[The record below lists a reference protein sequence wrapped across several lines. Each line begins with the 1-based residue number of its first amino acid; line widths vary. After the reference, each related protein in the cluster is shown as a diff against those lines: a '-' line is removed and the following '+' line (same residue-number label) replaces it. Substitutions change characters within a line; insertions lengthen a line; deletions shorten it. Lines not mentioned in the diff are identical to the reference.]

1 MATTDPVRV
10 MFIGD
15 PHFRQQYIKVVDEF
29 VRQTIEMVETQ
40 KPDVVVVGGDTLH
53 DHEQARE
60 SCQSRAIAWFKEL
73 ALRAYT
79 IVLIG
84 NHDRPNNQH
93 FLTKSH
99 FFTGLEGTKNLKVVD
114 NAAFSV
120 ELKKS
125 DITYR
130 FIAVPYVPNG
140 RFAEA
145 LKTLKTSIESHPPAA
160 IFAHQE
166 FKGVKMG
173 AMISEEGDVWPA
185 EGPLVISGHI
195 HEQQIIGGNIF
206 YVGTPYQ
213 TSFAEEPNKGIWF
226 FDFKGNGAPAARLV
240 KLKLRVKQSVTIA
253 PKDLPTFK
261 APDATFDF
269 RLIITGPQEEVEACK
284 QTRAYK
290 DLHALPHV
298 KIVCRPILDIKSI
311 VGQEEKPL
319 SYLQRLY
326 DAVKEKPAHLNA
338 YQRVLGGTQ

>member
-1 MATTDPVRV
+1 MTTVDPIRV
-10 MFIGD
+10 MVVGD

-29 VRQTIEMVETQ
+29 TRQTIEMVETQ
-40 KPDVVVVGGDTLH
+40 KPDMVVISGDTLH
-53 DHEQARE
+53 EHESTRE
-60 SCQSRAIAWFKEL
+60 SCQSRAVAWFKEL

-99 FFTGLEGTKNLKVVD
+99 FFNGLEGTRNLKIVD

-125 DITYR
+125 DVTYR
-130 FIAVPYVPNG
+130 FVAVPYVPNG
-140 RFAEA
+140 RFGEA
-145 LKTLKTSIESHPPAA
+145 LKTLKTSIESSPPAA

-173 AMISEEGDVWPA
+173 AIISEEGDEWPTDN
-185 EGPLVISGHI
+185 PIIISGHV
-195 HEQQIIGGNIF
+195 HEHQIIGGNII

-213 TSFAEEPNKGIWF
+213 TSFSEDTNKGIWF
-226 FDFKGNGAPAARLV
+226 FDFKGRDAPTARMV

-253 PKDLPTFK
+253 PKDLATFK

-284 QTRAYK
+284 QTRAFK

-298 KIVCRPILDIKSI
+298 KIVCRPILDIKKI
-311 VGQEEKPL
+311 ANMEEKPI
-319 SYLQRLY
+319 SYLQRLHN
-326 DAVKEKPAHLNA
+326 AIVTKPDLLAA
-338 YQRVLGGTQ
+338 YQKVLGGTQ

>member
-1 MATTDPVRV
+1 
-10 MFIGD
+10 
-15 PHFRQQYIKVVDEF
+15 
-29 VRQTIEMVETQ
+29 
-40 KPDVVVVGGDTLH
+40 
-53 DHEQARE
+53 
-60 SCQSRAIAWFKEL
+60 
-73 ALRAYT
+73 
-79 IVLIG
+79 
-84 NHDRPNNQH
+84 
-93 FLTKSH
+93 
-99 FFTGLEGTKNLKVVD
+99 
-114 NAAFSV
+114 
-120 ELKKS
+120 
-125 DITYR
+125 
-130 FIAVPYVPNG
+130 
-140 RFAEA
+140 
-145 LKTLKTSIESHPPAA
+145 
-160 IFAHQE
+160 
-166 FKGVKMG
+166 MG